1 MAINYVN
8 IREHLIRLF
17 EINLLYYIMIWKV
30 LGILYLLGMIWLVW
44 EAMNAPLMPDDYDLS
59 IEEEEI
65 MKDIESRNDDGN
77 TKDN

>member
-1 MAINYVN
+1 LAINYVN